1 LFVITDLSVNISFYA
16 KAIRFMKIKNIS
28 GDIPFSVPEEIVDE
42 LISSENIRIHRIVS
56 KGQVSPPDFWYDQD
70 DSEWVMVIKG
80 KATLKFMDEDDPV
93 ELNEGDYLNIPPHKK
108 HRVEWTD
115 PETETIWVAV
125 FY

>member
-1 LFVITDLSVNISFYA
+1 
-16 KAIRFMKIKNIS
+16 MKIKNINEN
-28 GDIPFSVPEEIVDE
+28 IPLSVPEEIVDE

-56 KGQVSPPDFWYDQD
+56 KGQFSPADFWYDQD
-70 DSEWVMVIKG
+70 DSEWVIVIKG
-80 KATLKFMDEDDPV
+80 KAKLKFMDEDDPV

-115 PETETIWVAV
+115 PEIETIWVAV